1 MIFLRFFALFD
12 KKLYIATV
20 ALMFISLVVVYSL
33 SLFATVHFDAS
44 EFVFFRKQVI
54 SVLISLFLLTFVG
67 HMNPYRVFTPLGKSL
82 FFGFF
87 LAIIVMLFLPS
98 SLVTEVLGAKRWI
111 RFGPLSIAP
120 TEFLKYGF
128 VFFIAWVLSNKYEQL
143 HNTKSALK
151 QTIILFPTFLV
162 LLFATAIIAIGQKD
176 LGQVV
181 VLFGLL
187 MILLFLVGI
196 SKNFF
201 ITMIL
206 AGISGFIVLI
216 KIAPHRIDRIKGWW
230 AGIQDGILSILPSSI
245 ADSLRVTDRVASL
258 NVKNSIDAINNGG
271 VFGQGLGNG
280 QFKLGY
286 LSEVHTDFVLSGLS
300 EELGYIGLVAIV
312 SLLFYIVYRIFDIA
326 NKLDDLKEKLF
337 AYGVGIVISLEFL
350 INAYGV
356 SGLIPIKGIAVPM
369 LSYGGSQLMATSL
382 GIAMVLMLSRK
393 ENI

>member
-1 MIFLRFFALFD
+1 MFD

-20 ALMFISLVVVYSL
+20 ALMFISLVLVYSL
-33 SLFATVHFDAS
+33 SIFATVHFDAS
-44 EFVFFRKQVI
+44 EFVFFKKQFI
-54 SVLISLFLLTFVG
+54 SVLISLFILTFVG
-67 HMNPYRVFTPLGKSL
+67 HMNPYKIFSPLGKLL

-87 LAIIVMLFLPS
+87 IAIIVMLFLPS

-111 RFGPLSIAP
+111 RLGSLSIAP

-128 VFFIAWVLSNKYEQL
+128 VFFFAWVLSNKYESL
-143 HNTKSALK
+143 HKTNSAIK
-151 QTIILFPTFLV
+151 QTFMLLPTFFV
-162 LLFATAIIAIGQKD
+162 LLFASAIIAIGQKD

-181 VLFGLL
+181 VLFATL

-201 ITMIL
+201 ITMLL
-206 AGISGFIVLI
+206 AGISGVIVLI

-258 NVKNSIDAINNGG
+258 NIKNSIDAINNGG

-300 EELGYIGLVAIV
+300 EELGIIGLAAIV
-312 SLLFYIVYRIFDIA
+312 GLLFYIVFRIFSIA
-326 NKLDDLKEKLF
+326 QKLDNMREKLF
-337 AYGVGIVISLEFL
+337 AYGVGIVIALEFL

-369 LSYGGSQLMATSL
+369 ISYGGSQLMATSL
-382 GIAMVLMLSRK
+382 AIAMVLMLSRK
-393 ENI
+393 ENIWA

>member
-1 MIFLRFFALFD
+1 MFD

-20 ALMFISLVVVYSL
+20 ALMFISLVLVYSL
-33 SLFATVHFDAS
+33 SIFATVHFDAS
-44 EFVFFRKQVI
+44 EFVFFKKQFI
-54 SVLISLFLLTFVG
+54 SVLISLFILTFVG
-67 HMNPYRVFTPLGKSL
+67 HMNPYKIFSPLGKLL

-87 LAIIVMLFLPS
+87 VAIIVMLFLPS

-111 RFGPLSIAP
+111 RFGSLSIAP

-128 VFFIAWVLSNKYEQL
+128 VFFFAWVLSNKYESL
-143 HNTKSALK
+143 HKTNSAIK
-151 QTIILFPTFLV
+151 QTFMLLPTFFV
-162 LLFATAIIAIGQKD
+162 FLFASAIIAIGQKD

-181 VLFGLL
+181 VLFATL

-201 ITMIL
+201 ITMLL
-206 AGISGFIVLI
+206 AGISGVIVLI

-258 NVKNSIDAINNGG
+258 NIKNSIDAINNGG

-300 EELGYIGLVAIV
+300 EELGIIGLAAIV
-312 SLLFYIVYRIFDIA
+312 GLLFYIVFRIFSIA
-326 NKLDDLKEKLF
+326 QKLDNMREKLF
-337 AYGVGIVISLEFL
+337 AYGVGIVIALEFL

-369 LSYGGSQLMATSL
+369 ISYGGSQLMATSL
-382 GIAMVLMLSRK
+382 AIAMVLMLSRK

>member
-1 MIFLRFFALFD
+1 LFD

-20 ALMFISLVVVYSL
+20 ALMFISLVLVYSL
-33 SLFATVHFDAS
+33 SIFATVHFDAS
-44 EFVFFRKQVI
+44 EFVFFKKQFI
-54 SVLISLFLLTFVG
+54 SVLISLFILTFVG
-67 HMNPYRVFTPLGKSL
+67 HMNPYKIFSPLGKLL

-87 LAIIVMLFLPS
+87 VAIIVMLFLPS

-111 RFGPLSIAP
+111 RFGSLSIAP

-128 VFFIAWVLSNKYEQL
+128 VFFFAWVLSNKYESL
-143 HNTKSALK
+143 HKTNSAIK
-151 QTIILFPTFLV
+151 QTFMLLPTFFV
-162 LLFATAIIAIGQKD
+162 FLFASAIIAIGQKD

-181 VLFGLL
+181 VLFATL

-201 ITMIL
+201 ITMLL
-206 AGISGFIVLI
+206 AGISGVIVLI

-258 NVKNSIDAINNGG
+258 NIKNSIDAINNGG

-300 EELGYIGLVAIV
+300 EELGIIGLAAIV
-312 SLLFYIVYRIFDIA
+312 GLLFYIVFRIFSIA
-326 NKLDDLKEKLF
+326 QKLDNMREKLF
-337 AYGVGIVISLEFL
+337 AYGVGIVIALEFL

-369 LSYGGSQLMATSL
+369 ISYGGSQLMATSL
-382 GIAMVLMLSRK
+382 AIAMVLMLSRK